1 MVSEEEQEGIVREL
15 NHALSLLVEHM
26 DPALIPEVGSNIVYA
41 LPGATEPGQVAG
53 VFGRIVSLK
62 GRVHPVGEV
71 GFGASDH
78 IARVALTA
86 MRFEPTVRSAANI
99 RFSEETVELQKSLLF
114 EVCEFDRTKEPPG
127 VKTMDWGVAFC
138 CREGVPD
145 AIVDRG
151 AIGKE
156 PMIRILGEDPEQ
168 VARNIIKL
176 SGRIKNT
183 TLG

>member
-1 MVSEEEQEGIVREL
+1 MGSEEEREIILKQL
-15 NHALSLLVEHM
+15 NHAVSLLVEYM
-26 DPALIPEVGSNIVYA
+26 DPVLIPEVASNIVYA
-41 LPGATEPGQVAG
+41 LPGAKEPAEVAG
-53 VFGRIVSLK
+53 VFGRIVNLK
-62 GRVHPVGEV
+62 GHVHPVGET

-86 MRFEPTVRSAANI
+86 MRFEPAVRSAANI
-99 RFSEETVELQKSLLF
+99 RFSEATVELLKDLLF
-114 EVCEFDRTKEPPG
+114 DVCEFDRTKEPAG

-156 PMIRILGEDPEQ
+156 PMIRILGEDPER

-183 TLG
+183 TL

>member
-1 MVSEEEQEGIVREL
+1 MVSEEERDGILREL
-15 NHALSLLVEHM
+15 NHAVSLLVEHM
-26 DPALIPEVGSNIVYA
+26 DPSLIPEVGSNIVYA
-41 LPGATEPGQVAG
+41 LPGAKDPADVAG

-86 MRFEPTVRSAANI
+86 MRFEPQVRSAANI
-99 RFSEETVELQKSLLF
+99 RFSEATVNLLRSLLL
-114 EVCEFDRTKEPPG
+114 EVCEFDRTKEPTG

-156 PMIRILGEDPEQ
+156 PMIRILGEDPEH

-183 TLG
+183 TL